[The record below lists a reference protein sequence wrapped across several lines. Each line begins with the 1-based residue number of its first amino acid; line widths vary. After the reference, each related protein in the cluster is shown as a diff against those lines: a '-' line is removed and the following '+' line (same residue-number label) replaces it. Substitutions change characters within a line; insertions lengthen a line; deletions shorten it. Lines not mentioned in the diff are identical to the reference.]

1 MTDVFSVGSSS
12 STLGFSDSTNLGF
25 YYLTNVDSFHSPS
38 GTVKSIYANKR
49 LRPRML
55 WPTVKYVIK
64 KLPGICPLTMCLFEL
79 FDCNGVQSFV
89 IHKLVF
95 GMHTHLGETAD

>member
-1 MTDVFSVGSSS
+1 
-12 STLGFSDSTNLGF
+12 
-25 YYLTNVDSFHSPS
+25 
-38 GTVKSIYANKR
+38 
-49 LRPRML
+49 ML